1 MKATSHFL
9 GRIAFV
15 VALGLGTIAAKDDTH
30 EFSDWDLGAVVF
42 GEKVSRK
49 DTKGKV
55 VVLEYWGVNCPPC
68 IASLPHLAKMDKKF
82 RDDGLIIIGAE
93 SQGSSAEQMEPLLKK
108 AKVEYTIVEGARGP
122 VQVSGIPRV
131 FVFDSEGAMV
141 FDGRP
146 SGGDFE
152 DAVKDAL
159 KGAEPAEEEKSAS
172 KFKLAS
178 NLIEQSSWTNTEGQ
192 TIRAAVK
199 KADESTVTFV
209 MTNGK
214 IVDYALEKL
223 SAESQ
228 EIIDQALKDAAG
240 EEE

>member
-1 MKATSHFL
+1 MKVISQVL
-9 GRIAFV
+9 GQIACV
-15 VALGLGTIAAKDDTH
+15 AALGFGTLAAKDETH
-30 EFSDWDLGAVVF
+30 EFSDWDLGDVVF
-42 GEKVSRK
+42 GDKVGRK

-68 IASLPHLAKMDKKF
+68 IASLPHLAKMDKKH

-93 SQGSSAEQMEPLLKK
+93 SQGSSKEQMEPLLEK

-131 FVFDSEGAMV
+131 FVFDSQGIMV

-146 SGGDFE
+146 SGDDFE

-159 KGAEPAEEEKSAS
+159 KGAEPAEETGSS
-172 KFKLAS
+172 KIQIAS
-178 NLIEQSSWTNTEGQ
+178 NLIEQRSWTNAEGQ

-199 KADESTVTFV
+199 KADDSNVTFL

-214 IVDYALEKL
+214 TVEYSLEKL
-223 SAESQ
+223 SPEAQ
-228 EIIDQALKDAAG
+228 EDIAQALKDAAG
-240 EEE
+240 E